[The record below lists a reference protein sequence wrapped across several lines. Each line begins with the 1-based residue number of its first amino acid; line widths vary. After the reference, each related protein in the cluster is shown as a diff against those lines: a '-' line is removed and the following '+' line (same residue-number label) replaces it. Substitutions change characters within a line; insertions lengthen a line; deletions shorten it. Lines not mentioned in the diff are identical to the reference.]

1 MGYLRSFLERYTPNA
16 SHYLS
21 DNLRAKLHA
30 LLSENLLPDSAAG
43 GRLRRTDMAIAAS
56 VFQPLGIGQLIEE
69 CFDLLLAKAQ
79 AIDDVFAWA
88 YERSCQ
94 RYTVLR
100 ESLPTPD
107 PLRLRHRE
115 VLRALVDPVDVEPVV
130 ALTINELHQL
140 HQGNIARYRLRPSQF
155 RDWLAAQ

>member
-1 MGYLRSFLERYTPNA
+1 M
-16 SHYLS
+16 
-21 DNLRAKLHA
+21 
-30 LLSENLLPDSAAG
+30 
-43 GRLRRTDMAIAAS
+43 
-56 VFQPLGIGQLIEE
+56 
-69 CFDLLLAKAQ
+69 
-79 AIDDVFAWA
+79 
-88 YERSCQ
+88 
-94 RYTVLR
+94 LR

-115 VLRALVDPVDVEPVV
+115 ALRALVDPVDVEPVV